1 MSIYRLLIKKLVNYS
16 KHDSSWRFNAPHS
29 LPTQLLS
36 HVVNWHVFVVTKVC
50 SKYYFLFPQ
59 IDKIIDVNVGYHRL
73 SFMDAFAKYNKTK
86 MILGDAKKIAFIT
99 EKNIY
104 YYLYQRLV
112 SQLLFLVYLTKQWR
126 LTLMTC

>member
-1 MSIYRLLIKKLVNYS
+1 
-16 KHDSSWRFNAPHS
+16 
-29 LPTQLLS
+29 
-36 HVVNWHVFVVTKVC
+36 
-50 SKYYFLFPQ
+50 
-59 IDKIIDVNVGYHRL
+59 
-73 SFMDAFAKYNKTK
+73 MDAFAKYNKTK